1 MSTAAETMSERIVL
15 TKPSDMS
22 TLGLLGPELSA
33 GPALL
38 AAEEGR
44 ELTGVSAGGS
54 GVTLGS
60 WLYSDS
66 EETRAK
72 GLTQCSD

>member
-1 MSTAAETMSERIVL
+1 MSERIVL

-22 TLGLLGPELSA
+22 ALGLLGPELSA
-33 GPALL
+33 GWLL

-44 ELTGVSAGGS
+44 ELSGVSAGGS

-72 GLTQCSD
+72 GLTQSSD